1 MMNKTIATYI
11 QYLKS
16 KGLAAN
22 TLESYQR
29 DLKQAMA
36 FFEKER
42 QINEWEKVDQYA
54 IMDLVNNLKGRDRS
68 AATINRLLSALRRF
82 YRYLICHRGLRFNP
96 LELVDNIQPA
106 TPQAPEILTES
117 ETQRLLR
124 APDSTT
130 LLGCRDHVMLLVMAA
145 TGMRVSELVQ
155 LSLKDLHLDIQMVRS
170 GAGSKQER
178 LIPLSTVASG
188 SLQEYLTRV
197 RKKLARPG
205 EDAVFVNAHG
215 HRLTRQGVWK
225 NLKQLVKVAQIDKAV
240 TPQTLRYSFAVR
252 LLNNGADS
260 RLIQAMLGYS
270 EMRML
275 KPYLKM
281 SPQEMVNSYRQHQPR
296 L

>member
-1 MMNKTIATYI
+1 MDDVVATYI
-11 QYLKS
+11 QYLKNA
-16 KGLAAN
+16 GLAAN

-29 DLKQAMA
+29 DLKQAA
-36 FFEKER
+36 TFFER
-42 QINEWEKVDQYA
+42 DHQITEWEKVDQYA
-54 IMDLVNNLKGRDRS
+54 IMDLITNLKDQGRS

-82 YRYLICHRGLRFNP
+82 YRYLIRHRGLRFNP
-96 LELVDNIQPA
+96 LELVDNVQRA
-106 TPQAPEILTES
+106 TPQPPEILTEG
-117 ETQRLLR
+117 ETQRLLQ
-124 APDSTT
+124 APVKTT
-130 LLGCRDHVMLLVMAA
+130 ALGCRDHAMLLVMAA

-155 LSLKDLHLDIQMVRS
+155 LSLKGLHLDIQMVRS

-178 LIPLSTVASG
+178 LIPLSTAASG

-197 RKKLARPG
+197 REKLAGPD
-205 EDAVFVNAHG
+205 ENAVFVNAHG

-225 NLKQLVKVAQIDKAV
+225 NLKQLVKVAQIDKVV

-281 SPQEMVNSYRQHQPR
+281 SPQELVNSYRQHQPR